1 MKHRSILTFLIS
13 QSGAV
18 TVEKAVI
25 VAGVIGLVIA
35 ASNAISQNT
44 KILAKQ
50 TTGAMVGSHNT
61 SNFESVLSVQPDFE
75 SWASNYYANQP
86 IDGWTSVKGS
96 VIELVTTRYPPIND
110 KVGHSMID
118 LENDPYNSG
127 IKKTFDFL
135 KPNTDTLIT
144 VSAFDLPGGN
154 GFDVM
159 QNGQIVG
166 SATNIP
172 DTLETYVFNFT
183 TGSNPQTEISIVP
196 HGRDAMGAYVGTVQV
211 SQ

>member
-1 MKHRSILTFLIS
+1 
-13 QSGAV
+13 
-18 TVEKAVI
+18 
-25 VAGVIGLVIA
+25 
-35 ASNAISQNT
+35 
-44 KILAKQ
+44 
-50 TTGAMVGSHNT
+50 
-61 SNFESVLSVQPDFE
+61 
-75 SWASNYYANQP
+75 
-86 IDGWTSVKGS
+86 
-96 VIELVTTRYPPIND
+96 
-110 KVGHSMID
+110 MID

-144 VSAFDLPGGN
+144 VSAVDLPGGN